1 VAAADPTQG
10 KAAFDEGQ
18 RRFLAG
24 DYREALTWFKKGYLA
39 TDDVAFLLNIAQCQR
54 FLGETKEALMMY
66 KVFLKSTPEWANR
79 EARAAATRAIRELEV
94 EAVATPPLASS
105 SATPSP
111 ALTAAEPAAPIA
123 ENSGRK
129 SQQASG
135 GFPVLEPVPELDAK
149 RAPALTPQPADN
161 TESTAHRLHLAG
173 LVCGATGLVS
183 LGAGFYYWT
192 RATSL
197 SDSANTAA
205 IYHQADY
212 DHGQRA
218 ETMQWIFYSVGAAAI
233 ATGTALYVYDR
244 WRPAATKSTVGLA
257 PMVGPGAAGLEAHG
271 AF

>member
-1 VAAADPTQG
+1 MAAADPAQG

-24 DYREALTWFKKGYLA
+24 DYREALAWFKKGYLA

-66 KVFLKSTPEWANR
+66 RVFLKSMPEWANR
-79 EARAAATRAIRELEV
+79 EARAVATKAIRELEL
-94 EAVATPPLASS
+94 EAVTAPPLASA
-105 SATPSP
+105 SASPSP
-111 ALTAAEPAAPIA
+111 APTAAETTAPLAANP
-123 ENSGRK
+123 GRQ
-129 SQQASG
+129 SQHAAG

-149 RAPALTPQPADN
+149 RVPALTPVPADN
-161 TESTAHRLHLAG
+161 TESTTRRLRLAG
-173 LVCGATGLVS
+173 LVCGATGLLS
-183 LGAGFYYWT
+183 LGVGFYYWT

-205 IYHQADY
+205 VYHQADY

-218 ETMQWIFYSVGAAAI
+218 ETMQWIFYSVGAVAI
-233 ATGTALYVYDR
+233 ATGSALYFYDR
-244 WRPAATKSTVGLA
+244 WQPTAKKSTVGLA